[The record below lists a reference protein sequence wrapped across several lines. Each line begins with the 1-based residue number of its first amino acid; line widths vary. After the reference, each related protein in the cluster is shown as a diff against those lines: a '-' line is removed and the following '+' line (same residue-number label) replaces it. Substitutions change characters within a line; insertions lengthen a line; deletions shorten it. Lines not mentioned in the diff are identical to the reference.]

1 MKIINW
7 TIAILSTSLLFL
19 VLLNIKSCKEDPNY
33 NQDVKQ
39 LDKTIDSLEVKI
51 DSLLEIEYDTKVKWR
66 TKTIKEVEYIY
77 LVADTLQPIIRDS
90 LRTRYY
96 QGR

>member
-19 VLLNIKSCKEDPNY
+19 VLLNIKKCNQEPNY
-33 NQDVKQ
+33 NYKIEQ
-39 LDKTIDSLEVKI
+39 LDKTIDSLKSSVDTI
-51 DSLLEIEYDTKVKWR
+51 IEYETKTKWR

-77 LVADTLQPIIRDS
+77 LVADTMQPIIRDS
-90 LRTRYY
+90 LRTRYHK
-96 QGR
+96 GR

>member
-7 TIAILSTSLLFL
+7 TIAILSTSLLVL
-19 VLLNIKSCKEDPNY
+19 VLLNIKNCKTEPNY
-33 NQDVKQ
+33 NYKIEQ
-39 LDKTIDSLEVKI
+39 LDKTIDSLKSSVDTI
-51 DSLLEIEYDTKVKWR
+51 IEYETKVKWR

-77 LVADTLQPIIRDS
+77 LVVDTMQPIIRDS

-96 QGR
+96 KGR